1 MPRNNHKSHRLML
14 RMTILIALI
23 LLILFGWIVCT
34 LKTAERHFGHA
45 NEHMSL
51 FSKIRYAHSLNRNV
65 AELQQPVVFIDG
77 LDRKFVVEQD
87 ESAQNLC
94 QRLFD
99 EGFVRDRKTTCQ
111 LMTYLGRDRSIQPG
125 SYTIPSGITSI
136 EMTKIV
142 GNPRYRDIELRIYAG
157 WRLEEIATSIDLL
170 GFSFNG
176 SDFLALAKHPS
187 QNLKEQ
193 FPFIHSDGLQ
203 GYLLAGLYS
212 FKPDITLE
220 ETLAILLGEFE
231 AKVIK
236 SELKT
241 MLENNGLNLHEG
253 LTMASII
260 QRETLAIEEMP
271 LMASVFYNRLKLGM
285 KLETDVTVQYA
296 VGWYPPQETWWKTQ
310 LTWDDLSIASP
321 YNTYNV
327 YGLPPGPI
335 CNSGIE
341 VIRAV
346 AQPEDSEYIF
356 FRAACDGA
364 STHNFSITYEEHLNK
379 GCE

>member
-1 MPRNNHKSHRLML
+1 ML

-23 LLILFGWIVCT
+23 LLILFGWIVWT

-51 FSKIRYAHSLNRNV
+51 FSKIRYAHSLNRNF
-65 AELQQPVVFIDG
+65 AELQQPVDFTDG

-193 FPFIHSDGLQ
+193 FPFIHSYGLQ

-321 YNTYNV
+321 YNTYNN

>member
-1 MPRNNHKSHRLML
+1 MLRYNHKSRLLML
-14 RMTILIALI
+14 RMAILIALI
-23 LLILFGWIVCT
+23 LLILFGWIAWT

-45 NEHMSL
+45 NEHVSL
-51 FSKIRYAHSLNRNV
+51 LSKIRYAHSLNRNV
-65 AELQQPVVFIDG
+65 AELQQPVDFIDG
-77 LDRKFVVEQD
+77 LDRKFVVEQE
-87 ESAQNLC
+87 ESAQSLC

-99 EGFVRDRKTTCQ
+99 EGFVRDTKTTCQ

-136 EMTKIV
+136 EITKIV
-142 GNPRYRDIELRIYAG
+142 GNLRYRDIELRIYAG
-157 WRLEEIATSIDLL
+157 WRLEEIAASIDLL

-176 SDFLALAKHPS
+176 NDFLDLAYHPS
-187 QNLKEQ
+187 QNLKDQ
-193 FPFIHSDGLQ
+193 FSFIHSDGLQ
-203 GYLLAGLYS
+203 GYLLAGVYS

-220 ETLAILLGEFE
+220 ETLTTLLDELQD
-231 AKVIK
+231 KVIK
-236 SELKT
+236 SELINL
-241 MLENNGLNLHEG
+241 LETHGLSLHEG

-296 VGWYPPQETWWKTQ
+296 VGWYPSQETWWKSQ

-321 YNTYNV
+321 YNTYNI

-335 CNSGIE
+335 CNVGFEAIL
-341 VIRAV
+341 AV
-346 AQPEDSEYIF
+346 AQPEHSEYIF
-356 FRAACDGA
+356 FRAACDG
-364 STHNFSITYEEHLNK
+364 SGTHNFAITYEEHLRN